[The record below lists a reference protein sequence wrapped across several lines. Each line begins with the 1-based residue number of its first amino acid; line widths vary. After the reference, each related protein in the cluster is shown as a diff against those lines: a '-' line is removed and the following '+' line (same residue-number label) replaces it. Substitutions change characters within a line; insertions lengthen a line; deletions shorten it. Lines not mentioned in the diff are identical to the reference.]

1 MSRKVS
7 PIFYAISGTLLAA
20 LILMLIPLPDWAGPW
35 RPDWLAITLI
45 YWAMAR
51 PEHLGVGLAWLL
63 GLLVDVV
70 YGTLLGQ
77 YALGFAILAFITI
90 RFHTRARNYP
100 IHQQAMFVGVTLLPY
115 MIILLWIQGIQGEDP
130 KSWTYWAPVL
140 TSMLMWPIVYKV
152 LRAVRRAS

>member
-1 MSRKVS
+1 MNRQLS
-7 PIFYAISGTLLAA
+7 PIFYAMGGTLLAA

-35 RPDWLAITLI
+35 RPDLLAITLI
-45 YWAMAR
+45 YWCMAR
-51 PEHLGVGLAWLL
+51 PEHLGVGIAWLL

-100 IHQQAMFVGVTLLPY
+100 IHQQAIFVGVTLLPY
-115 MIILLWIQGIQGEDP
+115 MSILLWIQGILGEDS
-130 KSWTYWAPVL
+130 KSWTYWAPIL
-140 TSMLMWPIVYKV
+140 TSMLLWPIVFKV
-152 LRAVRRAS
+152 LRAVRRAN